1 MVVGAGAGVDVV
13 RERHYETFVFAAV
26 PSRKCIALVAAPG
39 SCTQVATD
47 IPVVM
52 VRLMNMV

>member
-26 PSRKCIALVAAPG
+26 PSRKCIALFVAL
-39 SCTQVATD
+39 
-47 IPVVM
+47 
-52 VRLMNMV
+52 R